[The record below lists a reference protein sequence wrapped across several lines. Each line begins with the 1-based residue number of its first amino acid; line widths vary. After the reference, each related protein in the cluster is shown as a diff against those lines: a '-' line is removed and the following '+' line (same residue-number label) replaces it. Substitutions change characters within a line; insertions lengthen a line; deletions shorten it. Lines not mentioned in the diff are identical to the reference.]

1 MKRALFLD
9 RDGVINAS
17 ITINGKPFPPKN
29 IDELV
34 ILPKVAESLK
44 LLHEQNFILIVITN
58 QPDVARNTIS
68 KETVEDINKY
78 LMAKLCLDK
87 IYTCFHDDSDNCEC
101 RKPKIG
107 SFLRAAKSYNID
119 LSASYM
125 IGDRWKD
132 IEAGKKAGCKTF
144 FIDYGYNEKKPF
156 DYDYSVKSLYNASQI
171 ILGV

>member
-34 ILPKVAESLK
+34 ISPKVAESLK

-68 KETVEDINKY
+68 KETVEDIN
-78 LMAKLCLDK
+78 
-87 IYTCFHDDSDNCEC
+87 
-101 RKPKIG
+101 
-107 SFLRAAKSYNID
+107 
-119 LSASYM
+119 
-125 IGDRWKD
+125 
-132 IEAGKKAGCKTF
+132 
-144 FIDYGYNEKKPF
+144 
-156 DYDYSVKSLYNASQI
+156 
-171 ILGV
+171 